1 MGDMTAAKNTAPPDA
16 RAGRAWSVH
25 LLSLA
30 AGSAIAVGVIYLP
43 QTLLSTMAA
52 DFGVTSAAASIL
64 PTVIQVGYA
73 LGIFFLV
80 PLADRVAPR
89 RQVTVQS
96 LLLTVALLATAV
108 MPGVLGAALGF
119 AVVGLVAN
127 IAQVIIAASPK
138 LAPPGAGAGAV
149 ATIVGSLT
157 VGIFGG
163 RIMAGLLVTAVG
175 WRWVVVLFAVL
186 VLAVLL
192 ALRAALHPAQATSPG
207 TAYRS
212 LLGSTL
218 NSVRTSRAT
227 RESVLMQFF
236 VFAAFNALWAA
247 MVLHLTGSRH
257 AWSAAHAG
265 LFGLVGMA
273 AGLASPVAFRFTR
286 RMSELAI
293 AGTFLLVFLA
303 ATTSITLDADV
314 IPLFAVSVF
323 LATGAN
329 QFIQTAAQR
338 RVLTSHADH
347 PAPANALFMV
357 GVFAGGATGS
367 FSGVAAFT
375 AGGMR
380 LVGALGAMLIVCGSV
395 VWALAARHDR
405 KHQRRDVPHD
415 PIQVPER
422 T

>member
-1 MGDMTAAKNTAPPDA
+1 MTAAKNTVSQDA
-16 RAGRAWSVH
+16 RAGAAWPAH

-30 AGSAIAVGVIYLP
+30 VGSAIAVGVIYLP

-80 PLADRVAPR
+80 PLADRVPPR

-96 LLLTVALLATAV
+96 LLLAVALLGTAF

-138 LAPPGAGAGAV
+138 LAPPGAGASAV

-163 RIMAGLLVTAVG
+163 RILAGLLVAAVG
-175 WRWVVVLFAVL
+175 WRWVVVLFALL
-186 VLAVLL
+186 VLAVLP
-192 ALRAALHPAQATSPG
+192 ALRAALRPAQATNPG

-212 LLGSTL
+212 LLASTL

-257 AWSAAHAG
+257 GWSAGHAG

-273 AGLASPVAFRFTR
+273 AGLASPVVFRSMR

-293 AGTFLLVFLA
+293 AGIFLLVFLA
-303 ATTSITLDADV
+303 AMASITLDADV

-338 RVLTSHADH
+338 RVLTSNVDH

-357 GVFAGGATGS
+357 GVFAGGAAGS

-375 AGGMR
+375 VGGMR
-380 LVGALGAMLIVCGSV
+380 LVGALGVLLIVSGSV

-405 KHQRRDVPHD
+405 KLQRTEVAHEPM
-415 PIQVPER
+415 QVPER